1 MEGGSP
7 RGCYISLSILEGWA
21 VSPAWGLASSSAN
34 LKKGLVVSEPHNAL
48 LSPS

>member
-1 MEGGSP
+1 MEEGSP

-34 LKKGLVVSEPHNAL
+34 LKKGLVGRVPHIC
-48 LSPS
+48 